1 MTLRTVTT
9 TGPDRATRHPER
21 RLLLWLFVL
30 MAVVFSLFQEGV
42 IIGYDGQ
49 TMYAVTEAI
58 VERGTVAIS
67 DEWNTL
73 PGRGGLQYSR
83 YGPGLSL
90 LSIVPYVLARPL
102 AALSGHR
109 AEVLA
114 AAVACLMPL
123 ISAGL
128 VVALYLLARRLGA
141 RSGAALLVGAG
152 GVLGTFA
159 LPYTKEFFSEPLA
172 ALCLVVAIERLLA
185 ARPAAA
191 GLAMAAGVLTRAQT
205 MLFAPVLLFVAWR
218 RQGIGGLLRALAG
231 LAPGVIV
238 TLAYNVV
245 RYGDP
250 LSFGYQD
257 VGFTTPLLKG
267 AGGLLFNPL
276 KSVFLFAPIVLL
288 LPFALRD
295 LWERN
300 RLAFLLLGG
309 NLAITFATA
318 ALWFAWHGG
327 WSWGPRLLLPGLV
340 PAIAAIGPWIST
352 RSRKR
357 VAALLLAAGFL
368 VSFPALI
375 VSTQAQQLEVP
386 PVPPETH
393 YLDTQPLSSPSV
405 GRQFELIPSRTR
417 YSVEHLYE
425 DHPGGTEHLRS
436 LSLWQLGMARV
447 MGRAGLALGAA
458 GTVLLLSIV
467 VVALHRLRDAA
478 RRLAVPAPAGAG
490 ARMAVPGGVHVECP

>member
-1 MTLRTVTT
+1 MTLQTVTT
-9 TGPDRATRHPER
+9 TGPDRTTRHPER
-21 RLLLWLFVL
+21 TLLLWLFVL
-30 MAVVFSLFQEGV
+30 MAAVLSLIQEGV
-42 IIGYDGQ
+42 IVGYDGQ
-49 TMYAVTEAI
+49 TMYAVTESI

-90 LSIVPYVLARPL
+90 LSIAPYLLVRPV
-102 AALSGHR
+102 AMLSGHQ

-114 AAVACLMPL
+114 AAVSLLMPL
-123 ISAGL
+123 IGAAL

-141 RSGAALLVGAG
+141 RAGAALLVGAG

-191 GLAMAAGVLTRAQT
+191 GLAMAAAVLTRPQT
-205 MLFAPVLLFVAWR
+205 LLLAPILLFVAWR
-218 RQGIGGLLRALAG
+218 QRGVAGLLRACAG
-231 LAPGVIV
+231 LAPGLVA
-238 TLAYNVV
+238 TLAYNLV

-250 LSFGYQD
+250 LTFGYQD

-276 KSVFLFAPIVLL
+276 KSLFLFAPVTLL

-295 LWERN
+295 LWRRN
-300 RLAFLLLGG
+300 RLAFLLIAG
-309 NLAITFATA
+309 NLAVTFVTA

-327 WSWGPRLLLPGLV
+327 WSWGPRLLLPGLA
-340 PAIAAIGPWIST
+340 PAIAAIGPWISS
-352 RSRKR
+352 RSRQR
-357 VAALLLAAGFL
+357 VAALLLAAGLL
-368 VSFPALI
+368 VSSPAVI

-393 YLDTQPLSSPSV
+393 FLDTQPLSSPSV
-405 GRQFELIPSRTR
+405 VGQFALIPSRVR

-447 MGRAGLALGAA
+447 MGRAGLALGVA
-458 GTVLLLSIV
+458 GTVLLLLL
-467 VVALHRLRDAA
+467 VAFALQRLRG
-478 RRLAVPAPAGAG
+478 AVLQLPGPAPVAAGAG
-490 ARMAVPGGVHVECP
+490 MAVPGGVHVERP

>member
-1 MTLRTVTT
+1 MV
-9 TGPDRATRHPER
+9 A
-21 RLLLWLFVL
+21 VL
-30 MAVVFSLFQEGV
+30 SLVQEGV
-42 IIGYDGQ
+42 IVGYDGQ
-49 TMYAVTEAI
+49 TMYAVTESI

-90 LSIVPYVLARPL
+90 LSIAPYVLMRPV
-102 AALSGHR
+102 AMLSGHQ

-114 AAVACLMPL
+114 AAVSWLMPL
-123 ISAGL
+123 IGAAL

-141 RSGAALLVGAG
+141 GTGAALLVGAG

-191 GLAMAAGVLTRAQT
+191 GLAMAAAVLTRAQT
-205 MLFAPVLLFVAWR
+205 LLLAPILLFVAWR
-218 RQGIGGLLRALAG
+218 RQGVAGLLRACAG
-231 LAPGVIV
+231 LAPGLVA
-238 TLAYNVV
+238 TLAYNLV

-257 VGFTTPLLKG
+257 VGFTTPLPEG

-276 KSVFLFAPIVLL
+276 KSLFLFAPVTLL
-288 LPFALRD
+288 LPFALRN
-295 LWERN
+295 LWLRN
-300 RLAFLLLGG
+300 RLAFLLIAG
-309 NLAITFATA
+309 NLAITFVTA

-352 RSRKR
+352 RTRQR

-368 VSFPALI
+368 VSSPALI
-375 VSTQAQQLEVP
+375 VSTQAQQLEVA

-393 YLDTQPLSSPSV
+393 FLDTQPLSSPSV
-405 GRQFELIPSRTR
+405 GRQFQLIPSRVR

-436 LSLWQLGMARV
+436 VSLWQLGMARV
-447 MGRAGLALGAA
+447 MGRTGLALGAA
-458 GTVLLLSIV
+458 ATVALLSL
-467 VVALHRLRDAA
+467 VAVAFQRLRGAA
-478 RRLAVPAPAGAG
+478 RQLVRLAPAEPGIRIGIVA
-490 ARMAVPGGVHVECP
+490 GGVHVKRP

>member
-1 MTLRTVTT
+1 MTLRMVA
-9 TGPDRATRHPER
+9 TGPDRATSHPER

-30 MAVVFSLFQEGV
+30 MTVAFSLFQEGV
-42 IIGYDGQ
+42 IVGYDGQ
-49 TMYAVTEAI
+49 TMYAVTESI
-58 VERGTVAIS
+58 VERGTVAVS
-67 DEWNTL
+67 GEWNTL
-73 PGRGGLQYSR
+73 PGREGLQYSR

-90 LSIVPYVLARPL
+90 VAIAPYILARPL

-114 AAVACLMPL
+114 AAVAWLMPL
-123 ISAGL
+123 INAAL
-128 VVALYLLARRLGA
+128 VVTLYLLARRLGA
-141 RSGAALLVGAG
+141 RAGAALLVGVG

-191 GLAMAAGVLTRAQT
+191 GLAMAAAVFTRAQT
-205 MLFAPVLLFVAWR
+205 LLLAPVLLLVAWR
-218 RQGIGGLLRALAG
+218 RQGVPGLLRASAG
-231 LAPGVIV
+231 LAPGLIA
-238 TLAYNVV
+238 TLAYNLL

-250 LSFGYQD
+250 LTFGYQD
-257 VGFTTPLLKG
+257 VGFTTPPLDG

-295 LWERN
+295 LWSRN
-300 RLAFLLLGG
+300 RPAFLLIVA
-309 NLAITFATA
+309 NLATTFATA

-327 WSWGPRLLLPGLV
+327 WSWGPRLLLPGLI

-352 RSRKR
+352 RPRQR
-357 VAALLLAAGFL
+357 VAALLLAAGFV

-393 YLDTQPLSSPSV
+393 FLDTQPLQSPSV
-405 GRQFELIPSRTR
+405 GRQVELIPSRVR

-425 DHPGGTEHLRS
+425 DHPGGTERLRS

-447 MGRAGLALGAA
+447 MGRTGLALAAA
-458 GTVLLLSIV
+458 GTVLLLLTG
-467 VVALHRLRDAA
+467 VVAF
-478 RRLAVPAPAGAG
+478 RRLSDAVRQLVRHAPME
-490 ARMAVPGGVHVECP
+490 ARPRLAESGGVHVERP

>member
-1 MTLRTVTT
+1 MTLRTLT
-9 TGPDRATRHPER
+9 TGPDCATSHPER
-21 RLLLWLFVL
+21 RLLLWLLVL
-30 MAVVFSLFQEGV
+30 MTLAFSLFQEGV
-42 IIGYDGQ
+42 IVGYDGQ
-49 TMYAVTEAI
+49 TMYAVTESL

-67 DEWNTL
+67 AEWNTL

-90 LSIVPYVLARPL
+90 AAVVPYVLARPF
-102 AALSGHR
+102 AVLSGHR

-114 AAVACLMPL
+114 AAVAWLMPL
-123 ISAGL
+123 ISAAL

-141 RSGAALLVGAG
+141 RVGAALMVGVG
-152 GVLGTFA
+152 GVVGTFA
-159 LPYTKEFFSEPLA
+159 LPYSKEFFSEPLA
-172 ALCLVVAIERLLA
+172 ALCLVVAMERLLA
-185 ARPAAA
+185 ARPGTA
-191 GLAMAAGVLTRAQT
+191 GLATAAAVLTRAQT
-205 MLFAPVLLFVAWR
+205 LLFAPVLLFVAWR
-218 RQGIGGLLRALAG
+218 RQGTAGLLRASAG
-231 LAPGVIV
+231 LATGLVA
-238 TLAYNVV
+238 TLAYNIV

-267 AGGLLFNPL
+267 AGGLLLNPL

-295 LWERN
+295 LWSRN
-300 RLAFLLLGG
+300 RLAFLLIVG

-340 PAIAAIGPWIST
+340 PAIAAIGPWISM
-352 RSRKR
+352 RSRQR

-368 VSFPALI
+368 VSSPALI
-375 VSTQAQQLEVP
+375 VSTQSQQLEVP

-393 YLDTQPLSSPSV
+393 FLDTQPLSSPSV
-405 GRQFELIPSRTR
+405 GRQFQLIPSRVR

-425 DHPGGTEHLRS
+425 NHPGGTEHLRS
-436 LSLWQLGMARV
+436 VSLWQLGMARV

-458 GTVLLLSIV
+458 VTVAVLLLV
-467 VVALHRLRDAA
+467 VVAFHRLRGASRQLAHLDAEPGI
-478 RRLAVPAPAGAG
+478 RMGTVAG
-490 ARMAVPGGVHVECP
+490 GGHVERP

>member
-9 TGPDRATRHPER
+9 GPDRAIKHPER
-21 RLLLWLFVL
+21 RLLVWLFVVMTL
-30 MAVVFSLFQEGV
+30 VFSLFQEGV
-42 IIGYDGQ
+42 IVGYDGQ
-49 TMYAVTEAI
+49 TMYAVTEAL

-67 DEWNTL
+67 AEWNTL
-73 PGRGGLQYSR
+73 PGREGLQYSR

-90 LSIVPYVLARPL
+90 LSIAPYLLARPF
-102 AALSGHR
+102 AVLSGHR

-114 AAVACLMPL
+114 AAVAWLMPL
-123 ISAGL
+123 ISAAL

-141 RSGAALLVGAG
+141 QVGAALLVGAG
-152 GVLGTFA
+152 GVVGTFA
-159 LPYTKEFFSEPLA
+159 LPYSKEFFSEPLA
-172 ALCLVVAIERLLA
+172 ALCLVVTIERLLA
-185 ARPAAA
+185 SRSGAA
-191 GLAMAAGVLTRAQT
+191 GLVMAAAVLTRAQT
-205 MLFAPVLLFVAWR
+205 LLFAPLLLFVAWR
-218 RQGIGGLLRALAG
+218 RQGTAGLLRAGAG
-231 LAPGVIV
+231 LAAGLVA
-238 TLAYNVV
+238 TLAYNIA

-276 KSVFLFAPIVLL
+276 KSIFLFAPIVLL
-288 LPFALRD
+288 LPLALRD
-295 LWERN
+295 LWRTN
-300 RLAFLLLGG
+300 RLAFLLIVG

-352 RSRKR
+352 RTRQR

-368 VSFPALI
+368 VSSPALI

-393 YLDTQPLSSPSV
+393 FLDTQPLSSPSV
-405 GRQFELIPSRTR
+405 GRQFQLIPSRVR

-425 DHPGGTEHLRS
+425 NHPGGTEHLRS
-436 LSLWQLGMARV
+436 VSLWQLGMVRV
-447 MGRAGLALGAA
+447 MGRTGLALGAA
-458 GTVLLLSIV
+458 ATVALLLLVAVAFQRLRGAARQLVRLAPAEPGSRIGTV
-467 VVALHRLRDAA
+467 A
-478 RRLAVPAPAGAG
+478 
-490 ARMAVPGGVHVECP
+490 GGVHVERP